1 MLAHSARPAHQSHD
15 SASAAVLPQMSI
27 VLVVSPATPSP
38 AARLSAAVATCR
50 EQGAELLVAWN
61 GPRTQLRSLESAFP
75 SVRFV
80 TTESETAGVRALRA
94 HACTLATGD
103 LVTMVPESQPLDE
116 SWFVRRFGGVAAAW
130 RDGDSA

>member
-1 MLAHSARPAHQSHD
+1 MLAQSARSAHLTHD
-15 SASAAVLPQMSI
+15 AASAAVLPQLSI

-50 EQGAELLVAWN
+50 EQGAELLVAWD
-61 GPRTQLRSLESAFP
+61 GPRAQLRSLEGAFP

-80 TTESETAGVRALRA
+80 TVEPETAGVRALRA
-94 HACTLATGD
+94 HACTQATGNV
-103 LVTMVPESQPLDE
+103 VTMVPESQPLDE
-116 SWFVRRFGGVAAAW
+116 SWFVRRFGGATAAW